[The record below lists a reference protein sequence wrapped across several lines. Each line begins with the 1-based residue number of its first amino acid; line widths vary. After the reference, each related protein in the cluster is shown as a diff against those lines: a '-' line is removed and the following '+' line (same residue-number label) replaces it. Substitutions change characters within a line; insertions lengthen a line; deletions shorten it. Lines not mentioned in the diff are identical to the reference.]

1 MSHSATVLYEQ
12 LLEHRSY
19 LMSFLLSFIMGNAT
33 CFSGMPLYLCTRYN
47 IVYIGYYHS
56 YIVVERQHV
65 SRLQNMEIYW
75 LHSLQVARYD
85 RVLSA
90 LGATVGVRGFGCGPA
105 CVGGRAPSSIIRL
118 SDFQLSRSS
127 RRRLSGSVCLRLLS
141 LAQSCLESGIAVP
154 LQ

>member
-1 MSHSATVLYEQ
+1 MRLVAAS
-12 LLEHRSY
+12 
-19 LMSFLLSFIMGNAT
+19 
-33 CFSGMPLYLCTRYN
+33 SGMPLYLCTRYN

-65 SRLQNMEIYW
+65 SRLRNMEIYW

-105 CVGGRAPSSIIRL
+105 CVGGRAPSSIIRH
-118 SDFQLSRSS
+118 SDFQLFRSS
-127 RRRLSGSVCLRLLS
+127 LRRRRRRLSGSVCLRLLF